1 MEEVCWDPWFLS
13 HLCHCPSFAAPLL
26 SKEKTNKQTPACG
39 LCPRRAAVG
48 WQLKALDQ
56 KHLQTRQW
64 RCWKSALTHE
74 DSWIFRSLEMLAFG
88 SAGQGIRRRCS
99 FQTHVYMAWFR
110 DKNFQVLFLWVK
122 EGLLLAR
129 RALALLPWSFPK
141 RIAQERDAEC
151 EYQPVHVPAVMTLSS
166 NLSLSKH
173 TITLHVLQQN
183 WWFSSSC
190 SERDTSLKKSKYF
203 PLLYLCSQL
212 YLPPTS
218 EKTGEKKE
226 YLKCKARCLRRQ
238 LPLSRCTVL
247 LFPRWIQM
255 VAKNPQ
261 SCCSWTVFI
270 DIWQRMVFKGI

>member
-1 MEEVCWDPWFLS
+1 MW
-13 HLCHCPSFAAPLL
+13 PLP
-26 SKEKTNKQTPACG
+26 QTCCSWMTA
-39 LCPRRAAVG
+39 
-48 WQLKALDQ
+48 KALDQ

-64 RCWKSALTHE
+64 CCWRSALTHE

-88 SAGQGIRRRCS
+88 SAGQGVRRRCS

-122 EGLLLAR
+122 EGLLLAS